1 MRLEIHIL
9 SLACRAASLAR
20 LLANLDAQITRYHL
34 CETVAVRTCVDAGE
48 APAGA
53 KRNQLLHTAAADYI
67 ASVDD
72 DDDVTGDYLCSLL
85 EGTAGGP
92 DVVTFH
98 ARRTIDGGWPQR
110 LVYSAW
116 QPTCPD
122 AHSDVVILPANHVC
136 CWRREI
142 AQLAH
147 HAEDLP
153 YGSDQCWWKALFLAR
168 AVTSEK
174 HVGRVLYHY
183 KFRRDN
189 NGVGHG
195 LDTTRE
201 AMRLMGPG
209 HERTCWRHKE
219 SGRLIVIP
227 NTQTQVDEA
236 AYDRLGE
243 IRLS

>member
-1 MRLEIHIL
+1 MRLEIHIA
-9 SLACRAASLAR
+9 SLGCRAESLNR
-20 LLANLDAQITRYHL
+20 LTANLQRQIARYHL
-34 CETVAVRTCVDAGE
+34 LETVAVRTCVDAGE
-48 APAGA
+48 ASAGA
-53 KRNQLLHTAAADYI
+53 KRNALLHTAVADYI

-72 DDDVTGDYLCSLL
+72 DDEVTGDYLCSLL
-85 EGTAGGP
+85 EAAAGNP
-92 DVVTFH
+92 DVVTFQ

-122 AHSDVVILPANHVC
+122 EHSDVVILPANHVC

-153 YGSDQCWWKALFLAR
+153 YGSDQCWWKALMLAR
-168 AVTSEK
+168 AVKSEK
-174 HVGRVLYHY
+174 HIGRVLYHY

-189 NGVGHG
+189 DGVGHG
-195 LDTTRE
+195 RETTLE
-201 AMRLMGPG
+201 AQRLMGPN
-209 HERTCWRHKE
+209 HCRACWRHKE

-227 NTQTQVDEA
+227 ETTCVDAET
-236 AYDRLGE
+236 YERLGD